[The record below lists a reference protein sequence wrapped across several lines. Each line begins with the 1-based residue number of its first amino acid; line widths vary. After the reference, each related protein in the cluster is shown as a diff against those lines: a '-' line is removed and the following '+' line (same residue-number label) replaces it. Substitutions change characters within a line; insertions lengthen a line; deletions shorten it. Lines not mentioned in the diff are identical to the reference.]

1 MNTTPTPTPA
11 PDDKDRLWTPVEV
24 AARHRYSNVK
34 AFLAMAR
41 EERMPMIKMNARVI
55 LFDIDQ
61 VKAWEKKRA
70 A

>member
-1 MNTTPTPTPA
+1 METTPATPNPA
-11 PDDKDRLWTPVEV
+11 PDGDRLWTPREV

-41 EERMPMIKMNARVI
+41 EERMPMVKLNARVV
-55 LFDIDQ
+55 LFDIEQ